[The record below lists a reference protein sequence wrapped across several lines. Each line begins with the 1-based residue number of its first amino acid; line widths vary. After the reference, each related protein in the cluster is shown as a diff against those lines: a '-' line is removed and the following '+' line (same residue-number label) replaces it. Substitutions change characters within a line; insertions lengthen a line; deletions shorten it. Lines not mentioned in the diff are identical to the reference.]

1 LASPHYYEIRVAGT
15 LPAEA
20 LLDFEQLNA
29 SVEPVETM
37 VHGVIPDQAALYGLL
52 TRLESLGA
60 QVLEVR
66 RLHDR
71 EPSWGEPAPWDEPAG
86 YQAAGQ
92 DPDGPEPPGGEPSRG
107 EPPGSG

>member
-15 LPAEA
+15 LPPEA
-20 LLDFEQLNA
+20 LLDFEQLSA
-29 SVEPVETM
+29 CLEPVETM

-52 TRLESLGA
+52 TRLENLGA

-71 EPSWGEPAPWDEPAG
+71 EPTWEEPSGHQPVRDQPVS
-86 YQAAGQ
+86 GQ
-92 DPDGPEPPGGEPSRG
+92 PDGRELSGPG
-107 EPPGSG
+107 